1 MHRSAPLLRLTR
13 QAPQANRS
21 AMPSPPARSAPR
33 MSFTLDVTTSMPG
46 IDGPIVARRTGSFD
60 DETFAG
66 VGTRSFI
73 TDDESLAALWGEEA
87 FEFVVTDQTLWAK
100 NPLAVPP
107 EWAGF
112 DLAEIGK
119 IAGGN
124 PLGSVDVDAYLSL
137 ILDASTQVIHVTED
151 LGAGRIW
158 TIGVRSDDLVHLV
171 AAAGPASRLT
181 EVGAAESNL
190 TTELQIQVSHEG
202 RITGIRGQLNDWWTN
217 ALKRLG
223 NVPPGLVL
231 DETLLMDLQLVPFEQ
246 ALQPEPP
253 CQNPSSDVEDGLDVL
268 ICVDS

>member
-1 MHRSAPLLRLTR
+1 
-13 QAPQANRS
+13 
-21 AMPSPPARSAPR
+21 

-217 ALKRLG
+217 ALKSLG